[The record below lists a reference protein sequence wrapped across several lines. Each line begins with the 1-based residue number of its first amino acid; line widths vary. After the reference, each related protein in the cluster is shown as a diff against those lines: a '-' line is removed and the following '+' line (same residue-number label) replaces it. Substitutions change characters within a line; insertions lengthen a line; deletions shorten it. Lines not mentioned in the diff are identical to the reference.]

1 MWRVKRNQDD
11 DDTGA
16 TRTRSWIS
24 YIVITLAATSVWMD
38 CGQDFGKMIS
48 NITTSDPSSSSTSS
62 SSSSSVHLVMAGKN
76 NNWTEEIVSKLK
88 SIHTYRRREEEEES
102 SSSLSYYPTQ
112 SSSFQMHKLEK
123 AGHWVHVDDL
133 EGLLRLMINEIQ
145 RQRWICVGGEM
156 FILPN
161 LK

>member
-1 MWRVKRNQDD
+1 
-11 DDTGA
+11 
-16 TRTRSWIS
+16 
-24 YIVITLAATSVWMD
+24 
-38 CGQDFGKMIS
+38 MIS

-88 SIHTYRRREEEEES
+88 SIHTYRRGEEEES
-102 SSSLSYYPTQ
+102 SSLSYHPTQ

-133 EGLLRLMINEIQ
+133 EGLFRLMINEIQ
-145 RQRWICVGGEM
+145 RQR
-156 FILPN
+156 
-161 LK
+161 